1 MNPLMTDWSNFFVA
15 QVGASSALT
24 GLVVVAISVNLSR
37 ILSFAQLPGRA
48 AESLLTLAGA
58 LILTSL
64 GLVPQAAARF
74 GTEVLAIGVLM
85 FLLPLTIQLRS
96 RKFSKEVSPA
106 RRSLRMVVSAA
117 VSLPLIVGGI
127 LLVSGSGAGLYWIAA
142 GVILSLVAGVY
153 GAWVLLVE
161 ILR

>member
-1 MNPLMTDWSNFFVA
+1 MNPLAADWSNFFVA

-37 ILSFAQLPGRA
+37 ILSFPQLPGRA
-48 AESLLTLAGA
+48 AESLLTLLGA

-64 GLVPQAAARF
+64 GLVPQASTRF
-74 GTEVLAIGVLM
+74 GAEVLAIGVLM
-85 FLLPLTIQLRS
+85 FLLPLIIQLRS
-96 RKFSKEVSPA
+96 LKPSKEVSPA
-106 RRSLRMVVSAA
+106 RRSLRMIVSAT

-127 LLVSGSGAGLYWIAA
+127 LLMSGSGAGLYWIAA